1 MDNSGFYVAFKWGRM
16 KICIV
21 SNDALLVAHFLV
33 GATYDALSDSI
44 YDAGA
49 IKRVFYICFWLFN
62 FKNPALSKKVKLYI

>member
-1 MDNSGFYVAFKWGRM
+1 MLRANGGRK

-21 SNDALLVAHFLV
+21 SNDALPVAHFLI

-49 IKRVFYICFWLFN
+49 IKRVFYICFWLFY
-62 FKNPALSKKVKLYI
+62 FKNPALSKK